1 MATKLQF
8 GQKAKTTPA
17 PAASTTAAPA
27 APAKKTPARTTAAKP
42 DTVTDVQAEVV
53 ADTPA
58 PAAKGGLTK
67 AKAPA
72 PETTTALA
80 RPTHAPAVEGLEGEL
95 DASDIRLPRL
105 NIVNGNSKLHTDDDY
120 PIGAFVVEKELQIA
134 GKDEELA
141 LVVLNIAKSFQQKI
155 EWGGDE
161 MPLRFRTK
169 EEVEANGGTTKWS
182 KEAVDAGEYYQPR
195 ADMVL
200 AILAPE
206 GLDESELHRFPE
218 ELGDSKWGRFIFTVA
233 GGGYQSMAIPVITAA
248 LGKLKTRGGLAA
260 GVFTVKA
267 VKKSGNGNTWVVPQ
281 AKFDQ
286 LVDDPDQLAFFQ
298 SLIAESVPVHDE
310 E

>member
-8 GQKAKTTPA
+8 GQRATSAK
-17 PAASTTAAPA
+17 PAATTTAAPA

-42 DTVTDVQAEVV
+42 EPVIDAQATVV
-53 ADTPA
+53 DTPA
-58 PAAKGGLTK
+58 PAAKAGLT
-67 AKAPA
+67 KAPA

-134 GKDEELA
+134 GKDEELT

>member
-1 MATKLQF
+1 MLSLVF
-8 GQKAKTTPA
+8 FRFSRRRRHTTC
-17 PAASTTAAPA
+17 SGVSW
-27 APAKKTPARTTAAKP
+27 ARRG
-42 DTVTDVQAEVV
+42 VQ
-53 ADTPA
+53 
-58 PAAKGGLTK
+58 
-67 AKAPA
+67 
-72 PETTTALA
+72 ET
-80 RPTHAPAVEGLEGEL
+80 
-95 DASDIRLPRL
+95 
-105 NIVNGNSKLHTDDDY
+105 DDY

-134 GKDEELA
+134 GKDEELT

-206 GLDESELHRFPE
+206 GLDESERHRFPE

-260 GVFTVKA
+260 GVFTVKS

>member
-1 MATKLQF
+1 MATKLTF

-17 PAASTTAAPA
+17 PATTTAAVPA
-27 APAKKTPARTTAAKP
+27 TAPKKTPARTTAAKP
-42 DTVTDVQAEVV
+42 EPVIEAEAEVV
-53 ADTPA
+53 DTPA
-58 PAAKGGLTK
+58 PKPAALKK
-67 AKAPA
+67 AA

-80 RPTHAPAVEGLEGEL
+80 RPTQSSASVEGLEGEL

-105 NIVNGNSKLHTDDDY
+105 NIVNGNSKLHTEDDY

-134 GKDEELA
+134 GKDEELT

-233 GGGYQSMAIPVITAA
+233 GGGYQSMAVPVITAA

>member
-1 MATKLQF
+1 MSTKLTF
-8 GQKAKTTPA
+8 GQKAKSAA
-17 PAASTTAAPA
+17 PAATTTAAPA
-27 APAKKTPARTTAAKP
+27 TAAKKTPARTTAAKTEP
-42 DTVTDVQAEVV
+42 VIEAQAEVV
-53 ADTPA
+53 VDTPA
-58 PAAKGGLTK
+58 PAEKTGLTK
-67 AKAPA
+67 ATA

-134 GKDEELA
+134 GKDEELT

>member
-8 GQKAKTTPA
+8 GQRAASAK

-42 DTVTDVQAEVV
+42 ETVTDVQATVV
-53 ADTPA
+53 DTPA
-58 PAAKGGLTK
+58 PAAKAGLT
-67 AKAPA
+67 KAPA
-72 PETTTALA
+72 PETATALA

-134 GKDEELA
+134 GKDEELT

-182 KEAVDAGEYYQPR
+182 KEAADAGEYYQPR